1 MAADTEDG
9 DREDIFRHCI
19 DVVAVMLRN
28 NIIGKI
34 ARGLVKIINKM
45 VPAAALTIAEEPK
58 QGFWNV
64 NHKTYFFLRDHAS
77 FVFEFATLSS
87 FSLVSGARMGV
98 SICVGICAVACA
110 ACFAA
115 ELDSARYNPNSRT
128 KSAAP

>member
-64 NHKTYFFLRDHAS
+64 NHKTYFF
-77 FVFEFATLSS
+77 FA
-87 FSLVSGARMGV
+87 RP
-98 SICVGICAVACA
+98 
-110 ACFAA
+110 CFFR
-115 ELDSARYNPNSRT
+115 L
-128 KSAAP
+128 